1 MAETVILP
9 LSEDTGLRILATL
22 QRIERLLS
30 QGAETAE
37 IDEDGYLVLTGASID
52 EDGYLV
58 TTGTIDEGGYLTY

>member
-9 LSEDTGLRILATL
+9 LSEETGLRILSTL

-30 QGAETAE
+30 ASSETATY
-37 IDEDGYLVLTGASID
+37 EDGYLVLDGARY

-58 TTGTIDEGGYLTY
+58 TSGTVDNGYLMY